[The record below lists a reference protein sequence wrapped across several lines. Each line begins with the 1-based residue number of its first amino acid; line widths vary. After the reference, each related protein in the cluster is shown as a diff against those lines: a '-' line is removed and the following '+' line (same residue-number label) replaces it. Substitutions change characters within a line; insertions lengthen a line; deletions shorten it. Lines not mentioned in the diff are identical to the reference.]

1 MSFIYRFFLLFVLIA
16 NLFLNAKVID
26 LGTQGATYG
35 IAEKDMY
42 LELRDKYNAFRKD
55 ENMTKKL
62 DKALKKAYYVDAKLP
77 QCQKY
82 NTYKKSFLFKINKPI
97 IFQGVTIFKK
107 GDSINLLEKMP
118 LQGYLIFMDFATKKD
133 KKLLKYIVKK
143 LSDYYLR
150 IYITKGNAKEAQFFI
165 QDNFPQK
172 NNIMIGKAPKV
183 FIDKMNIKCTPTIAH
198 QEDDELLYEEIR
210 KD

>member
-1 MSFIYRFFLLFVLIA
+1 MINHINKFLIVLLLSVTS
-16 NLFLNAKVID
+16 NLFATTNIID

-82 NTYKKSFLFKINKPI
+82 NTYKKSFLYKINKPI

-107 GDSINLLEKMP
+107 GDSVNLLEKMP
-118 LQGYLIFMDFATKKD
+118 LQGYLIFMDFVTKKD
-133 KKLLKYIVKK
+133 KKLLK
-143 LSDYYLR
+143 L
-150 IYITKGNAKEAQFFI
+150 YITKGNAKEAQFFI

-198 QEDDELLYEEIR
+198 QESDELVYEEIK
-210 KD
+210 KDQL